1 MKNIL
6 KDLHGKRVMITGA
19 SSGIGQATSLLLHEM
34 GAQVVLVGR
43 SEQRLSET
51 AKMLDRHDHKLLLK
65 DLSKVDEIPT
75 WMREFSVSSGTLD
88 GLVHCAGV
96 HDVNPVRFLKDK
108 SFSDLMNI
116 NVNSSLQ
123 LAKGF
128 RQRGVRGKSGSI
140 VFIASVVGLVGR
152 PGVVAYSASKG
163 AVCALTRSIAL
174 EFASENIRVNSVAPG
189 LVNTKMTKDLNKKL
203 SAEQLTQLQN
213 EYPLGVGEPEDVAH
227 SIAFLLSTASRW
239 ITGTILTVDG
249 GYTAQ

>member
-88 GLVHCAGV
+88 GLVHRAGV

-123 LAKGF
+123 LA
-128 RQRGVRGKSGSI
+128 
-140 VFIASVVGLVGR
+140 
-152 PGVVAYSASKG
+152 
-163 AVCALTRSIAL
+163 
-174 EFASENIRVNSVAPG
+174 
-189 LVNTKMTKDLNKKL
+189 
-203 SAEQLTQLQN
+203 
-213 EYPLGVGEPEDVAH
+213 
-227 SIAFLLSTASRW
+227 
-239 ITGTILTVDG
+239 
-249 GYTAQ
+249 